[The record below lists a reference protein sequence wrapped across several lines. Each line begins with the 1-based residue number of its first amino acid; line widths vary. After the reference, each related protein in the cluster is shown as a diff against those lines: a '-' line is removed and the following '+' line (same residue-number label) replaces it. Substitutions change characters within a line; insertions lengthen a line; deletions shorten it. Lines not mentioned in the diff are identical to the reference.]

1 MDQNV
6 KIVLRKKVDRVIKS
20 LNSNNIS
27 GYFAENRT
35 EAIGIVERIVAEG
48 STVASGGSVTLDEI
62 GIIDHLRSGRYV
74 FLDRYA
80 DGLTEAEVKSIYRG
94 AFSADAY
101 LTGLNAITESGEI
114 YNVDGNG
121 NRVAA
126 IIYGPDKVIFVAGVN
141 KIVKDLDEAIERNKR
156 TAAPPNTIRLNKKT
170 PCVKLG
176 YCVDCRSEDRIC
188 NKYSLI
194 KREREQGRMHVI
206 LIDEQLGY

>member
-1 MDQNV
+1 MDQNM
-6 KIVLRKKVDRVIKS
+6 KAVLRKKVDRVIKS
-20 LNSNNIS
+20 LSSNNIS
-27 GYFAENRT
+27 GYFAESGS
-35 EAIGIVERIVAEG
+35 EAVEIIERILPKG
-48 STVASGGSVTLDEI
+48 STVASGGSVTLDET
-62 GIIDHLRSGRYV
+62 GIIEHLRSRRYV

-80 DGLTEAEVKSIYRG
+80 DGLTEAEVKAIYRG

-101 LTGLNAITESGEI
+101 FTGLNAITESGEI

-156 TAAPPNTIRLNKKT
+156 TAAPPNTIRLNKRT
-170 PCVKLG
+170 PCAKLG
-176 YCVDCRSEDRIC
+176 YCVDCRSDDRIC

-194 KREREQGRMHVI
+194 KREREKGRMHVI